1 MSGLI
6 HIALGWDGRAVCRVD
21 LAVQRPQ
28 ASRLLLG
35 QPAIEAVAML
45 PRLYRLCGKAQAA
58 AARLALAAARGEAG
72 GLRSDE
78 QIAVL
83 VEQIQEHLWRLL
95 RDWPQVL
102 GLPPRDAEFAQWYRQ
117 LAGWPALADGG
128 RQLAAALLAYV
139 EQLTG
144 SAADALGSQLL
155 AEVRQL
161 QADQPPL
168 PVAPALPGDV
178 AAAAFA
184 APWPADFDCLPT
196 WQGQPA
202 ANSLGPACD
211 LSAMLQARLAAVLA
225 AARHLQVLSEAGEG
239 EGAGGEGY
247 AALVDA
253 VSLPDNG
260 GLARL
265 ATARGIL
272 LHRLQLAGERV
283 ASYVVVA
290 PTEWNFHPQ
299 GACAAALATLQA
311 GDESTLRR
319 LVAAWLTA
327 FDPCV
332 GWQLTINK
340 E

>member
-1 MSGLI
+1 MSDLI
-6 HIALGWDGRAVCRVD
+6 HIALGWDGRAVRRVD
-21 LAVQRPQ
+21 LAVHRPQ

-35 QPAIEAVAML
+35 QPATEAVVML

-58 AARLALAAARGEAG
+58 AARLALAAARGEVS
-72 GLRSDE
+72 GLRRDE

-102 GLPPRDAEFAQWYRQ
+102 GLPPRDAEFALWYRQ

-144 SAADALGSQLL
+144 SGEDALGSQLL
-155 AEVRQL
+155 AEAGKLFVG
-161 QADQPPL
+161 QPPL

-178 AAAAFA
+178 DAAAFA
-184 APWPADFDCLPT
+184 APWPADFASLPT

-202 ANSLGPACD
+202 ANSLGHASG
-211 LSAMLQARLAAVLA
+211 LSAMLQARLAALLA
-225 AARHLQVLSEAGEG
+225 AARHLLALVAVGEEVG
-239 EGAGGEGY
+239 QGGDGY
-247 AALVDA
+247 AALADA

-283 ASYVVVA
+283 ASYALVA

-299 GACAAALATLQA
+299 GACAGALATLQA
-311 GDESTLRR
+311 SDESTLRR
-319 LVAAWLTA
+319 QVAAWLTA